1 MFSMNELADIY
12 KLSNKRKYIHV
23 TMYFKIV
30 FLEIKLYLIIIY
42 VDKNRFIRKH
52 LEIEIT
58 FKKNVILKA
67 FLNVKVI

>member
-1 MFSMNELADIY
+1 
-12 KLSNKRKYIHV
+12 
-23 TMYFKIV
+23 MYFKIV
-30 FLEIKLYLIIIY
+30 FLKIKLYLIIIY

>member
-42 VDKNRFIRKH
+42 KNRFIRKH

-58 FKKNVILKA
+58 FKKNVILKG
-67 FLNVKVI
+67 FLNFKVI

>member
-42 VDKNRFIRKH
+42 VDKKRFIRKH
-52 LEIEIT
+52 LEIENT

-67 FLNVKVI
+67 FLNFKVI

>member
-58 FKKNVILKA
+58 FKKNVILKG
-67 FLNVKVI
+67 FLNFKVI